1 LGFAALAKMTK
12 RWLSKNLIVLTLVSL
27 TQDAASDLLYPLLP
41 LLLTGVIGAAPL
53 ALGLIEGCAEAAAG
67 FSKLYAGKFSDRIGR
82 KPFVSAGYTMAGIGK
97 LFVVLATSWPL
108 VFFGRVTDRIG
119 KGMRSS
125 PRDALINDSV
135 SKEDLGK
142 AFGFHRAGDNLG
154 AVIGPALALL
164 GLALLNDDVR
174 AVAKWAMIPAVLSGL
189 LTFLVRDNFVKPSKT
204 IYKIASNYKLSSALK
219 IRIFTLV
226 AIQLTNIPD
235 ALLLLRLHQIGF
247 SAKGVVGAY
256 MLFST
261 VSMLLAFPAGVLSDK
276 LNPRI
281 IYAIGLLFFGFGYFT
296 LGFTDSHVWAIVAI
310 TTYGVFPALTDGVG
324 KAWIASLSPQEH
336 RGKIQGIYQSSMN
349 FAVLGAGIW
358 GGALWSSQGK
368 QWPLMIAG
376 IGAFIG
382 SLTLLTIRPQ
392 HVQP

>member
-1 LGFAALAKMTK
+1 MKN
-12 RWLSKNLIVLTLVSL
+12 WLSKNLIVLTLVSL

-53 ALGLIEGCAEAAAG
+53 ALGVIEGCAEAAAG

-82 KPFVSAGYTMAGIGK
+82 KPFVVSGYTLAGIGK
-97 LFVVLATSWPL
+97 IFVVMATTWPMVL
-108 VFFGRVTDRIG
+108 TGRVTDRIG

-135 SKEDLGK
+135 PKQHLGK

-154 AVIGPALALL
+154 AVIGPGLALI
-164 GLALLNDDVR
+164 GLSLLNDDVR
-174 AVAKWAMIPAVLSGL
+174 AVAKWALIPAVLSGL
-189 LTFLVRDNFVKPSKT
+189 LTLFVRETYVKQSKQEVLES
-204 IYKIASNYKLSSALK
+204 KNYVLTRDVK

-247 SAKGVVGAY
+247 SAKGVVAAY
-256 MLFST
+256 MLFSA
-261 VSMLLAFPAGVLSDK
+261 VSTILSYPAGVLADK
-276 LNPRI
+276 LNPRVV
-281 IYAIGLLFFGFGYFT
+281 YAVGLVAFGIGYLT
-296 LGFTDSHVWAIVAI
+296 LGLTSNHGIAILAIVI
-310 TTYGVFPALTDGVG
+310 YGIFPALTDGIG
-324 KAWIASLSPQEH
+324 KAWIASVSPSAH
-336 RGKIQGIYQSSMN
+336 RGKIQGVYQSSMN

-358 GGALWSSQGK
+358 GGALWTTGSI
-368 QWPLMIAG
+368 QWSLVVAG
-376 IGAFIG
+376 AG
-382 SLTLLTIRPQ
+382 SLMGSVVLLAIRPP

>member
-1 LGFAALAKMTK
+1 MTK

-204 IYKIASNYKLSSALK
+204 IYKIASNYKLTSALK

>member
-1 LGFAALAKMTK
+1 MTK

-247 SAKGVVGAY
+247 SAKGVVGEY

-376 IGAFIG
+376 IGAFIV

-392 HVQP
+392 HLQP